1 MAKGKKA
8 GSDKHENRIQYKGEQ
23 SFVYLVGG
31 RLLHRHKVIKTLA
44 YLESR
49 KKTFFLSSFKKTR
62 KSKDPCIIQVPRSPS
77 GKSYEN
83 YDPKYNI
90 YEVRLLRTQSF
101 PHSINPHSC
110 QSINI
115 KKHLLKTQKAF
126 QPTKKLKKKKV
137 QMQILQQKKQQQKIK
152 PKCKYPQILQQIQN
166 NKK

>member
-49 KKTFFLSSFKKTR
+49 KKPSSCCPFFEKTR

-115 KKHLLKTQKAF
+115 KNIFLKHKNLFNRLR
-126 QPTKKLKKKKV
+126 
-137 QMQILQQKKQQQKIK
+137 
-152 PKCKYPQILQQIQN
+152 N
-166 NKK
+166 

>member
-49 KKTFFLSSFKKTR
+49 KNFFFLSSFKKTR

-90 YEVRLLRTQSF
+90 YEVSWCAVGIRSFSPLTLMMVDNNKIQMFMLNNMFSVPRTPRTTRRKVLPPSESTRLLSTTRPLFLS
-101 PHSINPHSC
+101 
-110 QSINI
+110 
-115 KKHLLKTQKAF
+115 
-126 QPTKKLKKKKV
+126 
-137 QMQILQQKKQQQKIK
+137 
-152 PKCKYPQILQQIQN
+152 
-166 NKK
+166 